1 MLSRVGD
8 SLYWMSRYLERAEH
22 TARLLDVH
30 HNLTLELFPEQERQR
45 FRRVLEALQVP
56 AERIAEGGLP
66 TPEEL
71 TFDPLRGESVA
82 ASINSARENARQIRE
97 QISSEMFVQVNRL
110 FLHMRDPR
118 VAESYAVEP
127 HRIYQHVK
135 ESSQLFQGITD
146 STMTH
151 GQGWQFIQIGRY
163 LERAGSTASLI
174 DGHLLP
180 LLGADS
186 TESYLESLGLLKSC
200 TAWEAYCKVYS
211 AELEPQNMLRF
222 LLFSR
227 EFPHALHFC
236 VEQLVSAFKG
246 LAERTG
252 NTSRSGL
259 EPGVGRLQADL
270 RYTPVEEIGGSPGE
284 PVKFLARVRH
294 TLKEAHTLLHR
305 LYLSDH
311 WERSHLSW

>member
-30 HNLTLELFPEQERQR
+30 HNLTLALFPQQERQR

-118 VAESYAVEP
+118 GAES
-127 HRIYQHVK
+127 
-135 ESSQLFQGITD
+135 
-146 STMTH
+146 
-151 GQGWQFIQIGRY
+151 
-163 LERAGSTASLI
+163 
-174 DGHLLP
+174 
-180 LLGADS
+180 
-186 TESYLESLGLLKSC
+186 
-200 TAWEAYCKVYS
+200 
-211 AELEPQNMLRF
+211 
-222 LLFSR
+222 
-227 EFPHALHFC
+227 
-236 VEQLVSAFKG
+236 
-246 LAERTG
+246 
-252 NTSRSGL
+252 
-259 EPGVGRLQADL
+259 
-270 RYTPVEEIGGSPGE
+270 
-284 PVKFLARVRH
+284 
-294 TLKEAHTLLHR
+294 
-305 LYLSDH
+305 
-311 WERSHLSW
+311 